1 MTRLSLTT
9 LLVLILAAVAVF
21 AQHPMR
27 PGRWEV
33 TMQSQMPN
41 MPVQMPEMKTTQCVT
56 EAQLKDPES
65 AVPTASRNSSCKVSD
80 YKTVG
85 NTVSWKVACS
95 GQQAMTGTGEM
106 TFSGDTYTGLM
117 TTKMSQG
124 EMTIKM
130 NGKRLGDCTQ

>member
-1 MTRLSLTT
+1 MTRLSLST
-9 LLVLILAAVAVF
+9 LLVLTLTTAAVL

-56 EAQLKDPES
+56 EAQLKDPQS
-65 AVPTASRNSSCKVSD
+65 AVPAGSPNSSCKVSD

-85 NTVSWKVACS
+85 NMVSWKVACT

-117 TTKMSQG
+117 KTKMSQG
-124 EMTIKM
+124 EMSIKM
-130 NGKRLGDCTQ
+130 NGKRLGDCTE